1 MRRPG
6 TQKRAQPTREKRSAA
21 AKKRRTLAA
30 SPTGLPLMDVG
41 VANVS
46 IRFPVSGP
54 VVEIVNVNRVPI
66 DWVRCLIATMS
77 AAR

>member
-1 MRRPG
+1 MRRPS

-30 SPTGLPLMDVG
+30 SLTGLPLMDVG

-46 IRFPVSGP
+46 IRFPVTGP

-66 DWVRCLIATMS
+66 DWVRCLITTMS
-77 AAR
+77 AVR

>member
-21 AKKRRTLAA
+21 AKKQRTLAA

-46 IRFPVSGP
+46 IRFPATGP

-77 AAR
+77 SAR